1 MKNTQTMR
9 AIIVDQPGGPE
20 QLRIGE
26 VHRPEPKP
34 HELLVK
40 VEAASVN
47 RADILQRQGNY
58 PPPPGT
64 SEILGL
70 DVAGVVVDKGDQ
82 VLAWENDE
90 RVMALVPGG
99 GYAEYVTIPEQMAL
113 PIPDI
118 LSFTDAASI
127 PEAFLTAYQ
136 AIVWYGQLKKR
147 ETALIHAGASGV
159 GTAAIQLARTI
170 GAKIIVTAG
179 SDEKVKSC
187 EMLGADLGVNYKED
201 DFATAV
207 RNFTQ
212 GKGAD
217 VIVDFIGADY
227 WDRNMAS
234 LAVDGRMVI
243 LATLGGALI
252 EQFNIRDLFK
262 KRGQLTT
269 SSLRSRPLEYKVR
282 LTRDFGGFALPRF
295 NSGALKPVIDSVYSW
310 QAATEAHEHMEANAN
325 KGKIVLTID

>member
-1 MKNTQTMR
+1 MR
-9 AIIVDQPGGPE
+9 AIIVDNPGGPE

-26 VHRPEPKP
+26 VQRPEPKP

-40 VEAASVN
+40 VKAASVN

-58 PPPPGT
+58 PPPPST

-70 DVAGVVVDKGDQ
+70 DAAGVVVDKGDQ

-113 PIPDI
+113 PIPDN

-179 SDEKVKSC
+179 SDEKVNFC

-234 LAVDGRMVI
+234 LAVDGRIVI

-269 SSLRSRPLEYKVR
+269 SSLRSRPLDYKVR

-295 NSGALKPVIDSVYSW
+295 NSGELKPVIDSVYSW
-310 QAATEAHEHMEANAN
+310 QMAVEAHNHMEANAN